1 MQVDSFKYLSR
12 LVTRYYKMSQVTAEM
27 PIPWTPLA
35 RPLDQAR
42 FSLVTSGGLYH
53 EGHEPPFDLDG
64 ERRNPAWGDPSYRT
78 LPTDMNPGQAAVSH
92 LHLNPVDIEADMN
105 ILLPIQRFQELVN
118 AGRIGSL
125 AAQAYSFMGY
135 QGFPADQ
142 QPWKEIYG
150 PEVAGK
156 LLADQVDCVLL
167 TAA

>member
-1 MQVDSFKYLSR
+1 MKVDSFKYLSS
-12 LVTRYYKMSQVTAEM
+12 LVTRYYKLSQVKAEL
-27 PIPWTPLA
+27 PIPWTPMT

-42 FSLVTSGGLYH
+42 FGLVTSGGLYH

-64 ERRNPAWGDPSYRT
+64 ERSKPDWGDPTFRT
-78 LPTDMNPGQAAVSH
+78 LPTDIDPGQVRVSH
-92 LHLNPVDIEADMN
+92 LHLKPDDIEADMN
-105 ILLPIQRFQELVN
+105 ILLPIQRFQELAG
-118 AGRIGSL
+118 AGRIGGL
-125 AAQAYSFMGY
+125 AKQAYSFMGY

>member
-1 MQVDSFKYLSR
+1 MKVDSFKYLPG
-12 LVTRYYKMSQVTAEM
+12 VVARYYKMSRVKIEL

-35 RPLDQAR
+35 RPLAQAR

-53 EGHEPPFDLDG
+53 EGHEPPFDLEG
-64 ERRNPAWGDPSYRT
+64 ERRQPDWGDPSYRT
-78 LPTDMNPGQAAVSH
+78 LPADVDPNQVRVSH
-92 LHLNPVDIEADMN
+92 LHLNAADIEADMN
-105 ILLPIQRFQELVN
+105 VLLPIQRFQELAA

-125 AAQAYSFMGY
+125 AGRNYSFMGY

-142 QPWKEIYG
+142 QPWKEVYG